1 MNTRD
6 QAGLVRAL
14 KPLIDG
20 ARMGAGPTNPVMV
33 LEMATDSIA
42 AELGLNEVE
51 FRDAVGF
58 DTEPTNPPMAA
69 VVQINQRRHFY
80 E

>member
-58 DTEPTNPPMAA
+58 DTEPTPMAA
-69 VVQINQRRHFY
+69 IVQINQRRHPY